1 MLFKTY
7 KKEIK
12 KNYEIK
18 FIKTVVIEEIAQKL
32 KEIQKLFEEKIN
44 DNTEELTKL
53 INNKYF
59 INKNKNKNKLTYN
72 G

>member
-1 MLFKTY
+1 MKTY